1 MLHDVLAAALAVVLV
16 ASAALKLAAFRA
28 SAQALGSFGVPDGW
42 LRPAA
47 VGGAVAAEL
56 ALALGIALGADAAAI
71 AAAALMAGFAT
82 AHGVALARG
91 RRGAPCACFGARSTI
106 SARSLARTALL
117 AGALAALPA
126 VPRVDPSAE
135 AWLAAG
141 LGVAVLA
148 IAALA
153 VAVLALAREVGV
165 LRMALGPQQALEIPS
180 EGPPLGEPAPLLL
193 ARADPPA
200 RATLALAVF
209 ASEGCRLCQ
218 AVAPAVAML
227 AREDDLA
234 VVVLDEVAD
243 ADAWAAA
250 AVPGSP
256 YAVALDPID
265 ATVLAKGTFN
275 GLGQLESVLATAHRR
290 AQQAG
295 HTLELLHG

>member
-1 MLHDVLAAALAVVLV
+1 MLHDVLAVGLAAVLV
-16 ASAALKLAAFRA
+16 LSAALKLAAFRA
-28 SAQALGSFGVPDGW
+28 SAEALASFGIPAGFLRLALIGAAVVAEPALAVGVALGSD
-42 LRPAA
+42 PAA
-47 VGGAVAAEL
+47 F
-56 ALALGIALGADAAAI
+56 
-71 AAAALMAGFAT
+71 AAAALMAVFAG
-82 AHGVALARG
+82 AHAVALARG
-91 RRGAPCACFGARSTI
+91 RRGAACACFGARSTI
-106 SARSLARTALL
+106 TPGSLARTALL
-117 AGALAALPA
+117 AAALAALPA
-126 VPRVDPSAE
+126 VPRTDPSASV
-135 AWLAAG
+135 WLAGGLALAALAIAG
-141 LGVAVLA
+141 LG
-148 IAALA
+148 

-193 ARADPPA
+193 ARCDPSA

-243 ADAWAAA
+243 ADAWSAAA
-250 AVPGSP
+250 IPGSP

-265 ATVLAKGTFN
+265 GTVLAKGTFN
-275 GLGQLESVLATAHRR
+275 GLGQLESVLATATRR